1 MATPNKRPPC
11 VLCDA
16 VDHACSVC
24 GLADG
29 SGAHR
34 GCFRGG
40 VFVQLWRCMDHL
52 YDRSQ
57 DDAKPPA
64 KPERLMLSPTFIK
77 DPGRAA
83 EMTRIVLLIETTTDS
98 YTVEETAD
106 GAYWKAGMRATLPRH
121 RWKLAK
127 ETP

>member
-1 MATPNKRPPC
+1 MTTPNKRPPC

-16 VDHACSVC
+16 VDHACSIC

-40 VFVQLWRCMDHL
+40 VFVNLWRCMPHL

-57 DDAKPPA
+57 DDAKPA
-64 KPERLMLSPTFIK
+64 RYLLRPTFIK
-77 DPGRAA
+77 DATRAA
-83 EMTRIVLLIETTTDS
+83 ESTRVVIVHEETPDNIA
-98 YTVEETAD
+98 VEETAD
-106 GAYWKAGMRATLPRH
+106 GAYWKAGDRATLPRR
-121 RWKLAK
+121 RWQITK